1 MSLTLI
7 YMSSTVSGNF
17 YKVFINPLTPQS
29 DYHETSPYNIQTL
42 ISIQVMRR
50 IKLIRQKLL
59 S

>member
-42 ISIQVMRR
+42 TSKQVMR
-50 IKLIRQKLL
+50 IFKLIK
-59 S
+59 